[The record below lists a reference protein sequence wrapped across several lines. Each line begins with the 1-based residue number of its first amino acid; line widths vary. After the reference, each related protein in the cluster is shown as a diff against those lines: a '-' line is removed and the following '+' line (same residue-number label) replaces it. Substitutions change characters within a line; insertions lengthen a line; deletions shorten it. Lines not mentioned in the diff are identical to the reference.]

1 MQVLERKVKNP
12 ALLELDRQALDAGR
26 VFIDHT
32 VAIGA
37 ITQADGFAQ

>member
-1 MQVLERKVKNP
+1 VLERKVKNP